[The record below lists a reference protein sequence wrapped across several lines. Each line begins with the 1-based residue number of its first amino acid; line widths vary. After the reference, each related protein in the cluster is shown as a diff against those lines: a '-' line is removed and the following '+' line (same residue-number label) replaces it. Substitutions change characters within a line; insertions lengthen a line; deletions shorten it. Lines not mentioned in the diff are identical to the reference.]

1 MLAPTAILASR
12 VVNKLLISVDNS
24 PVDVHNYT
32 YSHATKLRNVICC
45 VLIVS
50 RARECDYALL
60 AAQRII
66 LRLIDDA
73 NIQPH
78 TRPCQELSVYIFGI
92 FILGAVFKK
101 NITPAKLGRGDTLS
115 L

>member
-1 MLAPTAILASR
+1 MLAPTAVPALR
-12 VVNKLLISVDNS
+12 VVNKLLISVDNL
-24 PVDVHNYT
+24 PFDVHNYT

-73 NIQPH
+73 NIQPR
-78 TRPCQELSVYIFGI
+78 TRPCQELSVYF
-92 FILGAVFKK
+92 F
-101 NITPAKLGRGDTLS
+101 
-115 L
+115 